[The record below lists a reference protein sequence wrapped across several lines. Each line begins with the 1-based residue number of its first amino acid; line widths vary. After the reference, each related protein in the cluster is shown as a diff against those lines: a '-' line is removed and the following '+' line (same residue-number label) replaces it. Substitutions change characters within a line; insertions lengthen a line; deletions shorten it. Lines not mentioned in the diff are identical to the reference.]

1 MLNQQTCKYCYAL
14 PIHAGL
20 QFQVRQEII
29 INLSLGNKITL
40 PLINQVYISL
50 IKSFLIAFYLKTT

>member
-1 MLNQQTCKYCYAL
+1 MLNQQKFKYCYAL
-14 PIHAGL
+14 PIHEGL

-40 PLINQVYISL
+40 PLLNQVYIS
-50 IKSFLIAFYLKTT
+50 